1 MTNGEFGMWNTE
13 NGGESCECS
22 KYQKYRI
29 ISSMHYPPKARV
41 KEYENKPEISS
52 FIL

>member
-1 MTNGEFGMWNTE
+1 VDWRVANLVNI
-13 NGGESCECS
+13 
-22 KYQKYRI
+22 KKYRI

-41 KEYENKPEISS
+41 KDSENKPEISS